1 VTTTVLRDLV
11 ARLGFQSD
19 AKGFDE
25 ADRRIEKIKRELLGL
40 NAVTTKGE
48 RAVTRAG
55 HNAATAVENAS
66 RRARATASASGGG
79 VLGTLGQFLAAGTIG
94 AFIKGSLELASAVT
108 EVDNVLET
116 VFGQQGLQKI
126 REWSAGV
133 AEATGR
139 SRFTLQKYASEVGT
153 LLSTLIKDPDKLR
166 EMSTTLSGLA
176 VDLASFRDTSPD
188 EAIQAISSGLAG
200 QSEPLRRYAV
210 NILDAALNEFA
221 LTKGIHKKVE
231 QMKLA
236 EKSELIY
243 AKILHDTALMQ
254 GDATK
259 TAKTFANRLRALNE
273 TVKDLRISIG
283 RGLLPAGNDLLA
295 WAIKASQSFVTLNES
310 TYFLK
315 TAIIALGAAFAV
327 MWGRAFVGA
336 LPMIA
341 LIAALYLA
349 FDEIYT
355 LAHGGN
361 TLLGDFL
368 KELYGEDEG
377 KRKIE
382 AIRDSI
388 KSLGEAIKW
397 LGEQIAKLPSMPSLP
412 AWVKRTSEIYSNAG
426 GSLVTKDE
434 FERIKEAAY
443 MNEEREAIISQNA
456 YNAERRALGQDA
468 PMDSE
473 VPEYMPSRADRAVLD
488 AAARKRH
495 GKSTRAYEAASRL
508 AAAEGL
514 VIDGPY
520 AHALNPRV
528 AGPSAA
534 VSGASS
540 VTINEAPI
548 TVNVGT
554 DTNGEVAGRNVRQA
568 AVEARNTRR
577 TVTRNAPAA
586 KP

>member
-40 NAVTTKGE
+40 NAATTKGE
-48 RAVTRAG
+48 RAVTRG
-55 HNAATAVENAS
+55 GRNAAVAVERAS
-66 RRARATASASGGG
+66 RRAQVSASSSSGGG
-79 VLGTLGQFLAAGTIG
+79 GLLGTLGQFFAAGTIA
-94 AFIKGSLELASAVT
+94 AFIKGSVELASAVD

-116 VFGQQGLQKI
+116 VFGQQGLEKI

-166 EMSTTLSGLA
+166 EMSTTLSALA
-176 VDLASFRDTSPD
+176 QDLASFRDTSPD

-210 NILDAALNEFA
+210 NILDASLNEFA

-231 QMKLA
+231 KMKLA

-259 TAKTFANRLRALNE
+259 TAHTFANRLRALND
-273 TVKDLRISIG
+273 TVKDLRTSIG
-283 RGLLPAGNDLLA
+283 RGLLPEGNKLLA
-295 WAIKASQSFVTLNES
+295 WAIKASQWFLTLNES
-310 TYFLK
+310 TYGLR
-315 TAIIALGAAFAV
+315 TALIALGAAFAV
-327 MWGRAFVGA
+327 MWGRAMLGA

-377 KRKIE
+377 NRKIE

-388 KSLGEAIKW
+388 HELGEAIAW
-397 LGEQIAKLPSMPSLP
+397 VGEQIHKLPSLPDWFRWAAIALKGDQPSKP
-412 AWVKRTSEIYSNAG
+412 DIEKQKAIDEINLS
-426 GSLVTKDE
+426 
-434 FERIKEAAY
+434 RRAAIQ
-443 MNEEREAIISQNA
+443 RNA
-456 YNAERRALGQDA
+456 YNAKLRAEGRTDV
-468 PMDSE
+468 PDDME
-473 VPEYMPSRADRAVLD
+473 VPDYVPSLAEQKVLD
-488 AAARKRH
+488 AAEKKRRFREAQAE
-495 GKSTRAYEAASRL
+495 RAIAGL
-508 AAAEGL
+508 AAADGL
-514 VIDGPY
+514 IVGGAY
-520 AHALNPRV
+520 AGNFNPQV
-528 AGPSAA
+528 APPSAA
-534 VSGASS
+534 VQGAQS

-548 TVNVGT
+548 TVNIGT
-554 DTNGEVAGRNVRQA
+554 DSNGEVAGRTVRQA
-568 AVEARNTRR
+568 GIDARNTRR
-577 TVTRNAPAA
+577 TVTRNAPAP